1 MDSVVVNEIAN
12 IGLTLLGL
20 GVGWMII
27 MWLDKNVFNKGRYPT
42 KKDKK

>member
-1 MDSVVVNEIAN
+1 METTP
-12 IGLTLLGL
+12 LTFFEMCLTAAGL